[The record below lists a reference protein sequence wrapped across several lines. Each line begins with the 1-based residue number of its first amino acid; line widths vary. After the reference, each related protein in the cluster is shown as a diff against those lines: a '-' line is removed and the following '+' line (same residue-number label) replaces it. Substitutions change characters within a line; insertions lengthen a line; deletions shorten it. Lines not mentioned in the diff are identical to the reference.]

1 MRFIYFFLFVLMV
14 FLLIFALINLIIKYL
29 NDPASPEKDIQGGQ
43 LSTLE
48 KKSFMEKLKVL
59 KENIQNYFDKELI
72 KYEEAN
78 EKVKSNYFDF
88 IVDVRTKNEWEKGH
102 YPTAIHV
109 PLDPHDKF
117 RKKIDYYNRKLKFL
131 VYCRSGRRAKT
142 AAEIMKKMGFENVR
156 YLLGSYKRL
165 DIYEQKN
172 QLMNPN

>member
-48 KKSFMEKLKVL
+48 KKSFMEKLKEL

-117 RKKIDYYNRKLKFL
+117 RKN
-131 VYCRSGRRAKT
+131 
-142 AAEIMKKMGFENVR
+142 
-156 YLLGSYKRL
+156 
-165 DIYEQKN
+165 
-172 QLMNPN
+172 